1 MKRDIILAVDC
12 SLRYTGIAVATGTG
26 EKYEILSEINTDIG
40 RKQATELPNLA
51 EGVIVSSGIN
61 IKEIT
66 HVAVTNG
73 PGYFTGVRIGM
84 SWSSAFALGIGARI
98 VPVGTLEALMLSN
111 DNVTPS
117 IYLVYAGRNSVY
129 AISSGFSVNLTAGEY
144 DINYIAEWADTYKS
158 RDFLVFADN
167 TEKIII
173 PSLHNLQKI
182 MHSISSV
189 VKVGWNKRESH
200 SISPNELR
208 ANWCK
213 SPV

>member
-1 MKRDIILAVDC
+1 MKKNILLAVDS
-12 SLRYTGIAVATGTG
+12 SLRYTGIAVAVGRG
-26 EKYEILSEINTDIG
+26 EKFEVLSEINTDIG
-40 RKQATELPNLA
+40 HKQATELPNLA
-51 EGVIVSSGIN
+51 EKAIVSSGIN

-84 SWSSAFALGIGARI
+84 SWSSAFALGIGARV
-98 VPVGTLEALMLSN
+98 VPVGTLEALMLSSSG
-111 DNVTPS
+111 VTPS

-129 AISSGFSVNLTAGEY
+129 AISSGFPVNLTAGEY
-144 DINYIAEWADTYKS
+144 DTNYIAEWADTHKS
-158 RDFLVFADN
+158 GNFLVFADN
-167 TEKIII
+167 TEKITI
-173 PSLHNLQKI
+173 PSLRNLQKI
-182 MHSISSV
+182 THSISNV

-200 SISPNELR
+200 SISPFELR